1 MLLGIHAAYADSPQ
15 GAPTLISQATAEPT
29 SPPEAPEA
37 SPVIPDVQ
45 PEDPAAPPP
54 LVDPQDPSPDNTGNS
69 QDPSEPQSSESNASE
84 SNAGESNA
92 SESNAG
98 ESNASEPEVLVSEV
112 LINGTESPEL
122 VNQVYDAITTKA
134 GAVTTRSQLQSDIDA
149 VFSTGLFADVKAVP
163 SDTTLGVRV
172 TFDVIPNP
180 VVSGVETEGSNLLP
194 ADVKDKIFAEQTG
207 KVLNFGDLQIAVQ
220 EVETWYSDNGYV
232 LAKVVDVKT
241 SEDGVINLKVVE
253 GEIEDIQVKG
263 NTRTRDFIV
272 TRELSAASGEV
283 FNREKIQQDIQKIF
297 ALNLFQD
304 VNVSLDPGQDPNKVV
319 VVVNVEER
327 RTGTLGA
334 TAGVSSATGVFGGV
348 NISEQNLGGNNQSA
362 SANIQIG
369 TEEALFDLDFT
380 DPRIASMEIP
390 TSYNVSVAN
399 RQSSSFVFDDGV
411 VFANGDSVRINRL
424 GGGVT
429 FSRPIGDNWRGSFG
443 PQVEFVEPRDGDGNT
458 QSVDSLG
465 NPISFNP
472 DGQDNYTSL
481 RLGAV
486 RDTRDN
492 PLSAQEGVLFRVSS
506 DQSVGILENGLN
518 SNRVEASYS
527 QYIPVDILQTRPDK
541 KTILAFDLKVGS
553 VLGDLAPYDAFA
565 IGGGNSVRGFFE
577 GDIGSGRSYAQATTE
592 LRFPIFKPVAGVLFA
607 DYGTD
612 LGSAAAVLGA
622 PGIVRNKPGSG
633 LGLGAGVRVQS
644 PLGPLRIDYGLGQG
658 SRGQSQLH
666 FGIGEKF

>member
-1 MLLGIHAAYADSPQ
+1 V
-15 GAPTLISQATAEPT
+15 T
-29 SPPEAPEA
+29 PEA
-37 SPVIPDVQ
+37 Q
-45 PEDPAAPPP
+45 PEDPEVPPP
-54 LVDPQDPSPDNTGNS
+54 ANPQVPSADSTGNAQDPTPSPEPTSGEDKTREDN
-69 QDPSEPQSSESNASE
+69 
-84 SNAGESNA
+84 
-92 SESNAG
+92 
-98 ESNASEPEVLVSEV
+98 EPEVLVSEV

-122 VNQVYDAITTKA
+122 VNQVYDAIRTKA
-134 GAVTTRSQLQSDIDA
+134 GSVTTRSQLQSDIDA

-172 TFDVIPNP
+172 TFDVVPNP
-180 VVSGVETEGSNLLP
+180 VVNGVETEGSKLLP
-194 ADVKDKIFAEQTG
+194 PDIKDKIFAEQMG

-241 SEDGVINLKVVE
+241 SADGVINLKIVE

-272 TRELSAASGEV
+272 TRELSAVSGEV

-327 RTGTLGA
+327 RTGSLGA
-334 TAGVSSATGVFGGV
+334 TAGVSSATGVFGGI
-348 NISEQNLGGNNQSA
+348 NLSEQNLGGNNQSA

-369 TEEALFDLDFT
+369 TEEALFDFDFT
-380 DPRIASMEIP
+380 DPRIATMEIP
-390 TSYNVSVAN
+390 TSYNISVAN

-411 VFANGDSVRINRL
+411 VFANGDSVRINRF

-429 FSRPIGDNWRGSFG
+429 FSRPIGDNWRASFG
-443 PQVEFVEPRDGDGNT
+443 PQVEFVEPRDGDGNA

-465 NPISFNP
+465 NPITFSP

-481 RLGAV
+481 RLGVV

-492 PLSAQEGVLFRVSS
+492 ALSAQEGSLFRVSS
-506 DQSVGILENGLN
+506 SQSIGILENGLN